1 LSRFGRRSSSF
12 SDLGSRIDQLLRTA
26 VDQAEEIVAEARQ
39 EADRIIAEAQEG
51 IRSAHKLDMTRRAG
65 PQKIRQNKLVD

>member
-1 LSRFGRRSSSF
+1 
-12 SDLGSRIDQLLRTA
+12 